1 MDLLLELDKQ
11 EIVKLFR
18 TGYIGEDFQKRLN
31 KILQSIYDD
40 GKEMG
45 LVEALNY
52 VSNETDRE
60 KLFEAIDNFQES
72 RDNSK

>member
-1 MDLLLELDKQ
+1 MDLLLELKKQ

-31 KILQSIYDD
+31 KILQSTYDD

-52 VSNETDRE
+52 VSNEADRE
-60 KLFEAIDNFQES
+60 RLFEAIDNFQEAK
-72 RDNSK
+72 DNSK